1 MAQAVALELLGEPA
15 RRTRREWRW
24 GSRGSFRLV
33 LDTGRWRDFEAGR
46 GGGAIDLVEH
56 LQGMDRTAA
65 LDWLRTRGHLDPRPP
80 QVAHGTPKS
89 RFSRDTR
96 PRLPQE
102 PGTPRN
108 TAPGA
113 TTWHIQAW
121 LGSHP
126 IPPTPEHPGRRWM
139 AARNLWRPEIP
150 VPGVLR
156 WEPPG
161 RQHTGAGN
169 ILALIAPPAAWTAS
183 WPGLPSSQALQRI
196 AVGGDGAPALDRPA
210 DAGGLG
216 KRSLGPTAG
225 GIVVIGCPLLD
236 EALDPVRVAE
246 GVADAL
252 ALASRYPGPAVA
264 TAGTEGMRDGALA
277 LASRYPGPAVA
288 TAGTEGMRD
297 GALAAWLAT
306 APAGVVVHADA
317 DAGKD
322 GRAPPGPAAARALC
336 RAIEDAG
343 GQARAVFAPAGKDA
357 ADTARE
363 RPFAPLEEGWL
374 DFARTLRDT
383 TDWPRWEIA
392 RQAAN
397 VFAEVDR

>member
-1 MAQAVALELLGEPA
+1 MTAPRTHTDWTGVAQAVALELLGEPA

-65 LDWLRTRGHLDPRPP
+65 LDWLRGRGHLDPRPP
-80 QVAHGTPKS
+80 QIALEPLRAVFQRTTAPDCLKSRKCPGNGPWRDCVAHPGMGPLPIHPS
-89 RFSRDTR
+89 R
-96 PRLPQE
+96 
-102 PGTPRN
+102 
-108 TAPGA
+108 
-113 TTWHIQAW
+113 
-121 LGSHP
+121 
-126 IPPTPEHPGRRWM
+126 PEHPARRWM

-169 ILALIAPPAAWTAS
+169 ILALIAPPAAWTTS
-183 WPGLPSSQALQRI
+183 WPELPSIQALQRI
-196 AVGGDGAPALDRPA
+196 AVDRDGAPALDRPA

-246 GVADAL
+246 GVADTL

-264 TAGTEGMRDGALA
+264 T
-277 LASRYPGPAVA
+277 V
-288 TAGTEGMRD
+288 GTEGMRD